1 MRSDSSKPPDFA
13 EAKMLA
19 EPQIPKPRSFLIWA
33 KSSCRAISRP
43 YEKQFGRGRN
53 AVLLA
58 NYVFVLL
65 RDCSE
70 VYLPHSFLGQESA
83 ADVAVEPFF

>member
-1 MRSDSSKPPDFA
+1 MGAYRLEDSVRGAGGVSDGWGVSPQTPQTGRSVGHT
-13 EAKMLA
+13 
-19 EPQIPKPRSFLIWA
+19 
-33 KSSCRAISRP
+33 KSSLV
-43 YEKQFGRGRN
+43 RGRN

-83 ADVAVEPFF
+83 AGVAVEPFF